1 MTRLIFIQ
9 AGLMAAFNITQASCS
24 QHVQADSRNEAPP
37 PVEVVHQHPGA
48 SITVSHPELFP
59 LVTATRYSAVSEID
73 ATGVVSADISRNVP
87 VVSLASGRVVEID
100 ARLGDEVKKGQLL
113 LKLQSSDI
121 AQAFSDYRKA
131 VANEELTQAQLD
143 RASALYSRGAI
154 AAKDVEVAQNSVT
167 TARID
172 VATTAER
179 LRLLGSELDHP
190 TGTVSVYAPVSGI
203 ITDQQIATSGGLQAL
218 SGPNPFTISDLSHVW
233 IICDVYENDISQ
245 VHLNDSADVH
255 LAAYPDRVL
264 RGKIASIGPVLDSAT
279 RTAKVRLEVVNPGFL
294 RLGMFVTTTFHGS
307 KSETHAAVPAS
318 AILHLHD
325 RDWVYIPEAGNAF
338 RRVEVESGRIVQR
351 GQQEIVTGLQP
362 GDRVIAN
369 ALELQNASEQ

>member
-1 MTRLIFIQ
+1 M
-9 AGLMAAFNITQASCS
+9 
-24 QHVQADSRNEAPP
+24 
-37 PVEVVHQHPGA
+37 
-48 SITVSHPELFP
+48 
-59 LVTATRYSAVSEID
+59 
-73 ATGVVSADISRNVP
+73 
-87 VVSLASGRVVEID
+87 
-100 ARLGDEVKKGQLL
+100 
-113 LKLQSSDI
+113 
-121 AQAFSDYRKA
+121 
-131 VANEELTQAQLD
+131 
-143 RASALYSRGAI
+143 
-154 AAKDVEVAQNSVT
+154 
-167 TARID
+167 
-172 VATTAER
+172 
-179 LRLLGSELDHP
+179 
-190 TGTVSVYAPVSGI
+190 
-203 ITDQQIATSGGLQAL
+203 
-218 SGPNPFTISDLSHVW
+218 
-233 IICDVYENDISQ
+233 YENDISQ
-245 VHLNDSADVH
+245 VHLNESADVH

-338 RRVEVESGRIVQR
+338 RRVEVDSGRIVQR